1 MLDPIKAHGQDGSSM
16 RLLKLPATLVSKP
29 LQIIYKNCF
38 YNECL
43 EGKQLK
49 KNYQPVLLQ
58 PISGKKN

>member
-1 MLDPIKAHGQDGSSM
+1 M

-29 LQIIYKNCF
+29 LQSIYKNCF

-43 EGKQLK
+43 EGEQIK